1 MARCLF
7 SGRNAGVF
15 EITTIITKQC
25 NGYLVVVE
33 ASSLSPL
40 FSMNSSQAI
49 PLWYMAHL

>member
-15 EITTIITKQC
+15 EITTIITKQY
-25 NGYLVVVE
+25 NVFVVVE
-33 ASSLSPL
+33 ASSPSPL

-49 PLWYMAHL
+49 PLWDMAHL